1 MKIKSM
7 KEYYEYLNE
16 EGRKEETKAKLKKN
30 GERYFLLGKVIAQMA
45 NKSVERTRKHL
56 AA

>member
-45 NKSVERTRKHL
+45 NE
-56 AA
+56 